1 MLDYLALRWELLFLA
16 AADQDGAK
24 ILKHHQ
30 HITCATDVPPRAAL
44 PVAPMDA
51 RKDERI
57 QLG

>member
-1 MLDYLALRWELLFLA
+1 MLDYLALRWDRLCLA

-24 ILKHHQ
+24 IRKHHQ

-51 RKDERI
+51 REDERI

>member
-1 MLDYLALRWELLFLA
+1 MLDYLALRWNRPFLA

-24 ILKHHQ
+24 IRKHHQ
-30 HITCATDVPPRAAL
+30 HITCATDVLPRAAL

-51 RKDERI
+51 RMVERI